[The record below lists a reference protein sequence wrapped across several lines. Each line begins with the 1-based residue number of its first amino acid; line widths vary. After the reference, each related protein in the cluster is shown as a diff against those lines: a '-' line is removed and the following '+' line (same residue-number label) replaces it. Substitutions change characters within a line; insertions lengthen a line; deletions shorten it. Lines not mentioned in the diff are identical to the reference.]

1 VILLEG
7 EGMTN
12 TPDNEATGV
21 DEAPA
26 PLQPNGVPELDSL
39 RMSDRLVQIHETLG
53 RFCSSPHIHDV
64 IELVLAVTVSRRFTI
79 GTHPCPLWLLVVGG
93 PSSGK
98 TDSIMPLKGHESVYF
113 VDNVTENSFLS
124 GYVERG
130 KGVEKQFLDELDGKT
145 WVVKELTALLSMHD
159 DKVRKVLGDLTAIYD
174 GEYSKQT
181 GTRGLLQSKSRFSM
195 VACITPKCIRDHQ
208 RYMDQIGPRF
218 LFIRIPSLTDDEK
231 HAGLEMLWNEEV
243 RATQYPHYG
252 VLMRQQ
258 IGDALNATNGTCV
271 ERSEHRSQLNG
282 LATLLTKARG
292 VPITSRVNDEYE
304 VEEMQVEEPFRAL
317 QQLRTLGRGL
327 ACIHGRPALT
337 NHELELLR
345 RVVMSSIRKERAD
358 ALACIAQTPGIDR
371 NTLKD
376 RLGKSYGWADNVLAD
391 LCMMGLATKKVVG
404 GNHVHYHLIPEL
416 PDLVEDWHEPLDH
429 LGDLV
434 G

>member
-1 VILLEG
+1 
-7 EGMTN
+7 MTN
-12 TPDNEATGV
+12 TLGEEATTGGS
-21 DEAPA
+21 EALA
-26 PLQPNGVPELDSL
+26 RLQPNGISELDSL
-39 RMSDRLVQIHETLG
+39 GMSERLMQIHETLG
-53 RFCSSPHIHDV
+53 RFFSSPHIHDV
-64 IELVLAVTVSRRFTI
+64 IELVLAETVSRKFTI

-124 GYVERG
+124 GYVEKG
-130 KGVEKQFLDELDGKT
+130 KGLEKQFLDELNGKT
-145 WVVKELTALLSMHD
+145 WVVKEFTALLSMHD

-181 GTRGLLQSKSRFSM
+181 GTRGLLQSKSQFSM

-231 HAGLEMLWNEEV
+231 NAGLEMLWNEEV
-243 RATQYPHYG
+243 RATQYPQYG

-258 IGDALNATNGTCV
+258 ISDALNSTDSPCV
-271 ERSEHRSQLNG
+271 EGGEQRKTLNG

-292 VPITSRVNDEYE
+292 VPITSRVNNEHGGYAYE
-304 VEEMQVEEPFRAL
+304 IEEIQVEEPFRAL

-327 ACIHGRPALT
+327 ACIHGRTVLT

-345 RVVMSSIRKERAD
+345 RVVTSSIRTDRAD
-358 ALACIAQTPGIDR
+358 VLSCIAREPGIDR
-371 NTLKD
+371 NRLKD

-391 LCMMGLATKKVVG
+391 LCMLGLVTKQVVG
-404 GNHVHYHLIPEL
+404 GNHMLYHLVPEL
-416 PDLVEDWHEPLDH
+416 PDLVGDWHEPLDH
-429 LGDLV
+429 LADLA